1 MIDQMAYSEALLSSL
16 VEVLFVGEAGT
27 MQCTLQTVMLQSLY
41 RCWPSLRCLHA
52 SHLEARVNS
61 VISQVLLEKGFHKPA
76 QRNDVGVSSS
86 PIVFGVEGNVDVR
99 YMTQ

>member
-1 MIDQMAYSEALLSSL
+1 
-16 VEVLFVGEAGT
+16 

-41 RCWPSLRCLHA
+41 HCWPSLRCLHA

-61 VISQVLLEKGFHKPA
+61 VISQVFLEKGFHKPA

-86 PIVFGVEGNVDVR
+86 PIVFGIEGNVNAQYTR
-99 YMTQ
+99 SF